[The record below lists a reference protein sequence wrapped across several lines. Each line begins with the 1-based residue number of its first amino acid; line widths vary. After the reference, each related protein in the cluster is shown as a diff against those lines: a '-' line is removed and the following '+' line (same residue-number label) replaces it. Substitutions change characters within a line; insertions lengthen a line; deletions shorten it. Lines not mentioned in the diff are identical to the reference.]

1 MVRHRIGGQA
11 ELLTLEL
18 DSLDRIVLLLDAEQ
32 LQVGLVDLLG
42 SVQPVDLA
50 AQVGSLILPMQLDLE
65 EKEVRHTGKVEA
77 TGYSRRQHY
86 TSSFDA

>member
-42 SVQPVDLA
+42 PVQPVDLA

-65 EKEVRHTGKVEA
+65 EKEVRQTGKVEA